1 MLEIKSTESI
11 CQQYF
16 FIGNDNISVL
26 TYKLAKNM
34 LQYQKWVMKSLSIF
48 NEYSLSSLLRHLIGK
63 SLTKNIQAFV
73 SSSLLWFPL
82 LFLIFMVISYKVN
95 KIYNKSVSIWIII
108 TQHSVLYTFEY
119 FASIIMLPL
128 LNYCAKTCQVSIFFI
143 EYELI

>member
-16 FIGNDNISVL
+16 SIGNDNISVL

-48 NEYSLSSLLRHLIGK
+48 NEYSLTSLLRHLIGK
-63 SLTKNIQAFV
+63 SLIKNIQAFV

-82 LFLIFMVISYKVN
+82 LFLIFMVMSYKVN
-95 KIYNKSVSIWIII
+95 KIYNKS
-108 TQHSVLYTFEY
+108 
-119 FASIIMLPL
+119 
-128 LNYCAKTCQVSIFFI
+128 
-143 EYELI
+143 EL